1 MCEAKLNL
9 AKELNSEFE
18 NWVECEKNLDLHEV
32 FYEAFLFW
40 SSYVFKKNVHVAE
53 IYVFL
58 MVLCWSLLMVDG
70 DM

>member
-1 MCEAKLNL
+1 VWGKIKLG
-9 AKELNSEFE
+9 KGINSEFE
-18 NWVECEKNLDLHEV
+18 NWVECEEFLDLHDV

-40 SSYVFKKNVHVAE
+40 SSYVFFLNVHVAE

-58 MVLCWSLLMVDG
+58 MVLCWNLLMVDG